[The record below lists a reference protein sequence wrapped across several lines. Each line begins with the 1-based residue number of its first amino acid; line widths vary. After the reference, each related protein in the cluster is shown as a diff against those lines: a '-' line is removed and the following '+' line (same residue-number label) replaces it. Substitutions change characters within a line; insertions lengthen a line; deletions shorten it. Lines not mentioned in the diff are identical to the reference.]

1 MEQISNNDSRFLHYR
16 LDIPDISLQFLA
28 DLLFLLHCKAVVA
41 AVHQGYTV
49 HREPYEWS
57 RRHKHNRPDQ
67 AEMTAVLF
75 RAQQVDVGHK
85 LSWKLLSSKMKY
97 KP

>member
-1 MEQISNNDSRFLHYR
+1 MQQFSNNDNRFLQYI
-16 LDIPDISLQFLA
+16 LDKPDNSPLFLA
-28 DLLFLLHCKAVVA
+28 DVLSLLHCQAVAA

-75 RAQQVDVGHK
+75 HAQQVDVEHK
-85 LSWKLLSSKMKY
+85 LSWKLLSSKMQY